1 MKVAALTTLIVA
13 ALGAT
18 SAMAQSQPLTR
29 DQVRSEAARAISSG
43 DIERN
48 DLNYGTEW
56 ATSPSSQNYDK
67 HVANSM
73 SSGSS
78 MDGSSSSAMSSSSS
92 MDSGSAG
99 AAGRPYDGSSSGSAS
114 RSDVASDRDSAMRSD
129 RWIFNDLDGVQ
140 RLEPGWN
147 SHAGRVYKGPADS
160 Y

>member
-1 MKVAALTTLIVA
+1 MKVAALTSLIIA

-18 SAMAQSQPLTR
+18 SAMAQSQPMTR
-29 DQVRSEAARAISSG
+29 DQVRADTSRAVSSG

-56 ATSPSSQNYDK
+56 ATNPSSRNYDR

-73 SSGSS
+73 SAGS
-78 MDGSSSSAMSSSSS
+78 MSSS
-92 MDSGSAG
+92 MDAGSTG
-99 AAGRPYDGSSSGSAS
+99 AAGRPYDGSSSGGSAS

-129 RWIFNDLDGVQ
+129 RWIFNDLDGLQ

-147 SHAGRVYKGPADS
+147 SHEGRVYRGSADAP